1 MKFNPQPRVRPE
13 LLEKS
18 EKDIGHVNAYVDG
31 LKGTVVTIETIRT
44 GQSAPYKDAI
54 YESLIFCHQPNTLT
68 TNAPI
73 IRSINLDQA
82 KAIAKI
88 FVHSFE
94 EPPADWASPTLEFI
108 RPEPNP
114 CGINEGE
121 RDGFH
126 SCWRVR
132 IRLAY
137 TD

>member
-1 MKFNPQPRVRPE
+1 MKFNPLPHVNKE
-13 LLEKS
+13 ILDKS

-31 LKGTVVTIETIRT
+31 LKGTVITIERIRS
-44 GQSAPYKDAI
+44 GQSAPYADAI

-68 TNAPI
+68 TNSPI
-73 IRSINLDQA
+73 ARVIDIDQA

-88 FVHSFE
+88 FVHAWDD
-94 EPPADWASPTLEFI
+94 EPKNWASPVLEFI

-114 CGINEGE
+114 CGLDLVE
-121 RDGFH
+121 RNGFH
-126 SCWRVR
+126 CCWRVR